1 MATFLRQ
8 RFETV
13 KVNLKTKTK
22 REGWIIPKQT
32 TTFADADSWSNI
44 DADVTP
50 VERRTWTS
58 LTVLGFWIS
67 DAINAQG
74 WQAPSSIIA
83 VGLTWREAVY
93 CIILGCL
100 IDVVPLVL
108 NGAIGAHLHV
118 PFPVAARSSFGFY
131 LARFAVVV
139 RLVTALFWHAIQT
152 YTGSTAI
159 TQCIRVIWPS
169 YLDIPNHIPESV
181 GITSQQLISHCLFWS
196 IQFPFL
202 LTPPHKLK
210 AFFWFKAIVVIIV
223 SIATVIYMTQLAGG
237 TGDIWKQEYQVHGSR
252 RSWLIMSSL
261 MSVAG
266 SWATMATNVAD
277 FTRYLKNPQGVYWQ
291 GFFLPLICLIL
302 GLFGIISTSSA
313 KVVYGE
319 YIWDPIGLAAQWE
332 TPGGKC
338 LAFFV
343 GFAWCVAQIG
353 TNLSANVISASN
365 DLTNLFPKYINIRR
379 GVVLITITGGWI
391 MVPWKIVYSAE
402 SLLNFMVG
410 LAVFLCPIAS
420 IMATDYW
427 LVKKRHIDVPS
438 LYRRHARYR
447 YSYGVNW
454 RAVVAL
460 LSSLVPNTPGLASSV
475 NKSLKISPGIARVY
489 DINYLYGFTSAAL
502 VYWTLSYF
510 FPAEETLLKA
520 SIYDDDDA
528 EVIDGVH
535 LAQQGRRTTSV
546 TRTGSKSQIAVYYT
560 NPTGG
565 YGGSQGSSRL

>member
-1 MATFLRQ
+1 MAALFQQ
-8 RFETV
+8 RFETAKAAV
-13 KVNLKTKTK
+13 KQKSSIQ
-22 REGWIIPKQT
+22 GWVIPKQT
-32 TTFADADSWSNI
+32 TTFADADTWSNI

-50 VERRTWTS
+50 VERRIWTS
-58 LTVLGFWIS
+58 LTILGFWIS

-118 PFPVAARSSFGFY
+118 PFPVA
-131 LARFAVVV
+131 
-139 RLVTALFWHAIQT
+139 
-152 YTGSTAI
+152 
-159 TQCIRVIWPS
+159 
-169 YLDIPNHIPESV
+169 
-181 GITSQQLISHCLFWS
+181 
-196 IQFPFL
+196 
-202 LTPPHKLK
+202 
-210 AFFWFKAIVVIIV
+210 
-223 SIATVIYMTQLAGG
+223 LAGG
-237 TGDIWKQEYQVHGSR
+237 TGDIWKQEYQVSGSR

-277 FTRYLKNPQGVYWQ
+277 FTRYLRDPKGVCWQ
-291 GFFLPLICLIL
+291 GSFLPLICLIL
-302 GLFGIISTSSA
+302 GSFGIISTSSA

-343 GFAWCVAQIG
+343 GFAWCIAQIG

-379 GVVLITITGGWI
+379 GVVIITITAGWI

-427 LVKKRHIDVPS
+427 LVKRRHIDVPG
-438 LYRRHARYR
+438 LYRRHGRYR
-447 YSYGVNW
+447 YKHGINW

-460 LSSLVPNTPGLASSV
+460 LSSLVPNIPGLASSV
-475 NKSLKISPGIARVY
+475 NKSLSIPSSFAHIY
-489 DINYLYGFTSAAL
+489 DMNYLYGFISASFI
-502 VYWTLSYF
+502 YWSLSYF
-510 FPAEETLLKA
+510 YPAKSTLLEA
-520 SIYDDDDA
+520 SIYDDDAAIIVGMQLA
-528 EVIDGVH
+528 ESY
-535 LAQQGRRTTSV
+535 AQRTTSIIQD
-546 TRTGSKSQIAVYYT
+546 GSKSQVAVYYAD
-560 NPTGG
+560 
-565 YGGSQGSSRL
+565 SRGRDGRRDTSLEQ